1 VCQKWLPVDIQMKN
15 EEEEEEEDQQEKKKK
30 RGTLCLINI

>member
-15 EEEEEEEDQQEKKKK
+15 EEEEEDEEEKKKK

>member
-15 EEEEEEEDQQEKKKK
+15 EEEEEEEQEKKKK

>member
-15 EEEEEEEDQQEKKKK
+15 EEEEEEEEKKKKK